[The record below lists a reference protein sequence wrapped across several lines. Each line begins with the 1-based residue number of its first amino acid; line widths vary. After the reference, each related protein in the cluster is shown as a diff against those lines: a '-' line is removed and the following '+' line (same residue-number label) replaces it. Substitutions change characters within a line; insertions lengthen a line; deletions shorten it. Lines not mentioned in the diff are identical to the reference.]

1 MTARSQFFSGAKAIL
16 PILLGV
22 LPFATIS
29 GIVAIEAGL
38 NPAQAIGMA
47 TILFAGAAQLAV
59 AQLIGAGATP
69 VVVIFTAFII
79 NLRFVMY
86 SASLAPFL
94 KKVSA
99 WKRAILSYILTDQA
113 YALSIAK
120 FTQNPDTPHKPWFY
134 AGASAGLWITWQLGS
149 LAGIFLGTQV
159 PESWSLDFAVPLT
172 FLALLVPVVNSRA
185 AIVAATVA
193 GITVM
198 LAANMPFNLGL
209 ITASAIG
216 IFAGWLAET
225 ILSRGAQS

>member
-1 MTARSQFFSGAKAIL
+1 MTARTQFFSGAKAIS

-47 TILFAGAAQLAV
+47 TILFAGASQLAV
-59 AQLIGAGATP
+59 AQLIGTGATP
-69 VVVIFTAFII
+69 IVIVFTAFII

-94 KKVSA
+94 KKVTA
-99 WKRAILSYILTDQA
+99 WKRALLSYILTDQA
-113 YALSIAK
+113 YALSVAK
-120 FTQNPDTPHKPWFY
+120 FTQNPETPHKPWFY
-134 AGASAGLWITWQLGS
+134 AGASAALWTTWQLGS
-149 LAGIFLGTQV
+149 LAGIFLGAQV

-198 LAANMPFNLGL
+198 LTANMPFNLGL
-209 ITASAIG
+209 ITAALVG
-216 IFAGWLAET
+216 IFAGWLSET
-225 ILSRGAQS
+225 ILTRGAQS